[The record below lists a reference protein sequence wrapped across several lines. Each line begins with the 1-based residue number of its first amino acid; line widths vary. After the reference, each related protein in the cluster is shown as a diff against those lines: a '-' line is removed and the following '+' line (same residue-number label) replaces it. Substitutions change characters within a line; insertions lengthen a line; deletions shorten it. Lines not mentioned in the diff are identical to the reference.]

1 MAHEIQPLH
10 VPHEQ
15 LRTEAPSRRQQTDK
29 YVSAFVSGSA
39 TVDMSFRNPIL
50 QKSADHFKVGIDELT
65 VNLGNLSMLEYGTN
79 DVLFRVLRRGRNDE
93 EENHANF
100 RMINGPVGN
109 LEQWRD
115 AFEFKIDRPYLTI
128 LEILARAEQVA
139 TAVSTYIREEGLVNP
154 GGGAD
159 PFWTYAVPAGGPQL
173 PHFRIDVTTN
183 GQLRFSGNR
192 LFWAN
197 FAIEIPVEKY
207 RQIFFKDVD
216 QKYISLHPG
225 TGNEIVQ
232 PYDDFQ
238 EYYAEAVAA
247 RAALPGGD
255 PGIGQADAL
264 IAFYLNLI
272 GLRHLHNF
280 VLDPVWDGELGDLT
294 TLGLQFVGDGN
305 LLNTLDRRVTL
316 EVGCS
321 LPVKNSP
328 LVDHG
333 QEAPDFVLGRYMFH
347 QPYEMTATEIRVPHL
362 GTITV
367 QGPRDRVVYH
377 HLQPQQ
383 KIQVLRLKLWARVR
397 TYTKAT
403 REWGMKTI
411 VCPVENIDYWHVRL
425 HFLEK

>member
-65 VNLGNLSMLEYGTN
+65 VNLGNLSMLEYGT
-79 DVLFRVLRRGRNDE
+79 DEVLFRVLRRGRNDE
-93 EENHANF
+93 QETHLTF
-100 RMINGPVGN
+100 RMHDGPPPAVN
-109 LEQWRD
+109 LEHWRN
-115 AFEFKIDRPYLTI
+115 AFEFKVDRPYLTI
-128 LEILARAEQVA
+128 LEILSRCEEISL
-139 TAVSTYIREEGLVNP
+139 AVSSYIREEGLVQP
-154 GGGAD
+154 GAGND
-159 PFWTYAVPAGGPQL
+159 PIWTYTVAAGHDEGDEE
-173 PHFRIDVTTN
+173 HHMRIDVTTN

-197 FAIEIPVEKY
+197 FTIQVPVQKY

-216 QKYISLHPG
+216 QEYISLHPG
-225 TGNEIVQ
+225 TGKEIR
-232 PYDDFQ
+232 PYDSFQ
-238 EYYAEAVAA
+238 NEYDDAIAAGNAVLAA
-247 RAALPGGD
+247 QYHVL
-255 PGIGQADAL
+255 IGQKA
-264 IAFYLNLI
+264 
-272 GLRHLHNF
+272 LHNF
-280 VLDPVWDGELGDLT
+280 VLDPAWDEEVGQPYI
-294 TLGLQFVGDGN
+294 LGLVFVGDGN

-333 QEAPDFVLGRYMFH
+333 FEAPDFVLGRYMFH
-347 QPYEMTATEIRVPHL
+347 QPYEMTGTHESTEIRVPNL

-383 KIQVLRLKLWARVR
+383 KIQILRLKLWARVR
-397 TYTKAT
+397 TYDNVS

-411 VCPVENIDYWHVRL
+411 VCPVEDIDYWHVRL